1 MKKALALLL
10 ACLTLLPLLVS
21 CGDTTPAVTTGNAE
35 NVTAVTNNDPST
47 PDLPTAA
54 EIGDISGDFHF
65 LVAGNWAWNDY
76 EAEEESSELVEIAI
90 YERNKQMED
99 EHGITIT
106 TQDVVA
112 HGTSQ
117 GQGPGFQKLYTEYMS
132 GTSMYDAAMV
142 GTYDVATVAY
152 TGLVWDMNRLPYIN
166 LEKDYWDQQAN
177 KDLSV
182 NGKMYYTTGDISVAD
197 NRATYTLFFSKK
209 MVDDFGLENPYDLV
223 KSNQWTF
230 EKFSEMTKSVGSDAD
245 LNGVYDTK
253 DVYGLMTPTDTNLAI
268 LSAADERICTIKDGK
283 LELTFYSDR
292 VETLYTQFID
302 LLNNS
307 SVYNYQ
313 TISPQPSSEDRV
325 AMLDNNQALFYSHTM
340 FYIDYLRECE
350 NNFGIL
356 PYPKYDETQESY
368 KNLVSAWHSQ
378 FLCVPLMCENVNRTG
393 YVLEKLAYL
402 GQEKLTPAYY
412 EKTLQG
418 KYVRDAESSEMLDII
433 FDSLLYDVGIY
444 YNVGTYRE
452 QLAALSRTREN
463 ITVLYER
470 HAQAAQNNIETIN
483 NAFAKINY

>member
-1 MKKALALLL
+1 MKKFLALLL
-10 ACLTLLPLLVS
+10 ASLMLLPMLVS
-21 CGDTTPAVTTGNAE
+21 CGNDTAVTTGNDE
-35 NVTAVTNNDPST
+35 VITPVETNDSST
-47 PDLPTAA
+47 PDIPTPG

-76 EAEEESSELVEIAI
+76 EADEESSELVDIAI
-90 YERNKQMED
+90 YERNKQMEAD
-99 EHGITIT
+99 HGITIT
-106 TQDVVA
+106 TEDVVQ

-117 GQGPGFQKLYTEYMS
+117 GQGPGFTKLYTEYMS
-132 GTSMYDAAMV
+132 GTSVYDAAMV

-152 TGLVWDMNRLPYIN
+152 TGLVWDLNRLPYIN
-166 LEKDYWDQQAN
+166 LQKDYWDQQAN
-177 KDLSV
+177 NDLGV

-230 EKFSEMTKSVGSDAD
+230 EKFAEMTKSVGSDAD

-268 LSAADERICTIKDGK
+268 LSAADERICSVVDGK
-283 LELTFYSDR
+283 LKLTFYSDR
-292 VETLYTQFID
+292 VETLYTKFVD

-313 TISPQPSSEDRV
+313 GVSPQPSSDDRV

-356 PYPKYDETQESY
+356 PYPKYDENQESY

-378 FLCVPLMCENVNRTG
+378 FLCVPVMCQNINRAG

-402 GQEKLTPAYY
+402 GKEKITPAYY

-418 KYVRDAESSEMLDII
+418 KYVRDAESSAMLDII

-444 YNVGTYRE
+444 YNIGTYRN
-452 QLAALSRTREN
+452 QLTSLTSTREN

-470 HAQAAQNNIETIN
+470 HAQAAQSNVDNI
-483 NAFAKINY
+483 NAAFEKINY